1 MKNKTCTAV
10 MKIVYIIFATAPM
23 VMHFLCL
30 IHVHLYLDMKMT
42 IVWSLKCVQTK
53 AIRSIGTVVISEF
66 NYKTAIWDNSKTISS
81 APAIVIPVFIL
92 KP

>member
-1 MKNKTCTAV
+1 MIFLPKYT
-10 MKIVYIIFATAPM
+10 YIYIGGSYEYIFY
-23 VMHFLCL
+23 
-30 IHVHLYLDMKMT
+30 HVL
-42 IVWSLKCVQTK
+42 
-53 AIRSIGTVVISEF
+53 RSIGTVVISEF